1 MSRIDY
7 NLSQIRGIVFDMD
20 GVLSASTVAVREDG
34 TLQRHSNVKDGYA
47 IQYALRCGLHV
58 AVISGARD
66 LSMLPAYRSLG
77 IQDVFFHVSRKRP
90 QLETWMSVHGLSSH
104 EVAYVGDDIP
114 DIPAMS
120 IVGLPCT
127 PRDAAI
133 EAKNVARYISSCD
146 GGAGV
151 ARDIISQILSAQG
164 RWMTDEAFE
173 W

>member
-7 NLSQIRGIVFDMD
+7 DLALIDGVVFDMD

-47 IQYALRCGLHV
+47 IQYAVRCGIKI

-77 IQDVFFHVSRKRP
+77 IEDVYFHVVNKKDK
-90 QLETWMSVHGLSSH
+90 LEEWMTARGLTP
-104 EVAYVGDDIP
+104 ERVAYVGDDIP
-114 DIPAMS
+114 DIPAMRL
-120 IVGLPCT
+120 VGLPCA

-133 EAKNVARYISSCD
+133 EAKAEARYISPCN
-146 GGAGV
+146 GGQGV
-151 ARDIISQILSAQG
+151 ARDIISQILSVRG
-164 RWMTDEAFE
+164 DWMGEKSFE

>member
-7 NLSQIRGIVFDMD
+7 DLRLIRGIVFDMD

-47 IQYALRCGLHV
+47 IQFALKCGLRI

-77 IQDVFFHVSRKRP
+77 IEDVYFHVAHKRP
-90 QLETWMSVHGLSSH
+90 HLEQWMGERGLSAA

-114 DIPAMS
+114 DIPAMR
-120 IVGLPCT
+120 IAGLSCA
-127 PRDAAI
+127 PRDASV
-133 EAKNVARYISSCD
+133 EAKNVAHYISPCC

-151 ARDIISQILSAQG
+151 ARDIISQVLSAQG
-164 RWMTDEAFE
+164 RWMGEDAFD